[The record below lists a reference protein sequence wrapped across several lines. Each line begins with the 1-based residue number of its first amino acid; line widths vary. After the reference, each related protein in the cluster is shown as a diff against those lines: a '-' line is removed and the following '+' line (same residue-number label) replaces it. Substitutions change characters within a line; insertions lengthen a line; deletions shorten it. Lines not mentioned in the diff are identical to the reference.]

1 MCAKISYVFIFFL
14 PDIDVIIRVA
24 SYGVRFATRFQI
36 VQMDQTNLLVHA
48 QPQRD
53 PALSRRTFVA
63 TMVTITDLNE
73 TIFPKTK
80 YKIHNTQKQVGGIEI
95 FKDDTIASFLLDF
108 HRLNIANLN

>member
-1 MCAKISYVFIFFL
+1 M
-14 PDIDVIIRVA
+14 IIHVA

-80 YKIHNTQKQVGGIEI
+80 YKIYNDLGILYFPSLLLKHKSI
-95 FKDDTIASFLLDF
+95 IDTI
-108 HRLNIANLN
+108 